1 MTSITIARDTIHPD
15 FIQNNN
21 LWRVYVGTANVV
33 VYTLQLDIQ
42 EEVWKHDSLYLVEDL
57 QINSNITEIK

>member
-21 LWRVYVGTANVV
+21 LWRIDVGTTNGV

-42 EEVWKHDSLYLVEDL
+42 EEVPEHDSLYLV
-57 QINSNITEIK
+57 